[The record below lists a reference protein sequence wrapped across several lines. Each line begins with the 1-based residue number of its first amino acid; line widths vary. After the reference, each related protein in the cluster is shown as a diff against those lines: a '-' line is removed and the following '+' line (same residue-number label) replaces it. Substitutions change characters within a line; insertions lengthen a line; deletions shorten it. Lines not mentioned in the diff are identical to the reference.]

1 MITVE
6 KELHI
11 EPSYDFSQLAPRER
25 IVFFDIETTGLGT
38 SGSSIYLIGTVSF
51 EDGHWNLRQYFAES
65 LLEEADLMAAFF
77 KLIREKKEL
86 GRVFLISYNGDGF
99 DIPFIKNCVRQYRL
113 PYDFTGTYSVDLLKK
128 VRPLKG
134 MLGLKDCKLK
144 TVERMCGIDRE
155 DKYSGGELIYV
166 YEEYLRLASLDPESC
181 EYTPLNLKLKD
192 KLLETLLLHNAEDIA
207 DMPLIMDILSYGKIF
222 EGDYEI
228 IESRVLKDRRV
239 WDIHA
244 RLTAPLPKG
253 FYEETPEYVLSIGE
267 EDPEEMNLAVTLYD
281 GELKYFFVDYK
292 NYYYLPAEDCAI
304 HKSVGTYV
312 DRSARKQATARTCY
326 QKKKGCFVPQ
336 PSPVFTP
343 LFYQEYK
350 GQAYGELPG
359 PEEAAEIRTSV
370 NDASEGRDPAAVSA
384 GTADYEIDHAL
395 TKKYISAVIEAMH
408 KS

>member
-1 MITVE
+1 
-6 KELHI
+6 
-11 EPSYDFSQLAPRER
+11 
-25 IVFFDIETTGLGT
+25 
-38 SGSSIYLIGTVSF
+38 
-51 EDGHWNLRQYFAES
+51 
-65 LLEEADLMAAFF
+65 
-77 KLIREKKEL
+77 
-86 GRVFLISYNGDGF
+86 
-99 DIPFIKNCVRQYRL
+99 
-113 PYDFTGTYSVDLLKK
+113 
-128 VRPLKG
+128 
-134 MLGLKDCKLK
+134 
-144 TVERMCGIDRE
+144 
-155 DKYSGGELIYV
+155 
-166 YEEYLRLASLDPESC
+166 
-181 EYTPLNLKLKD
+181 
-192 KLLETLLLHNAEDIA
+192 
-207 DMPLIMDILSYGKIF
+207 
-222 EGDYEI
+222 
-228 IESRVLKDRRV
+228 
-239 WDIHA
+239 
-244 RLTAPLPKG
+244 
-253 FYEETPEYVLSIGE
+253 
-267 EDPEEMNLAVTLYD
+267 MNLAVTLYD

-343 LFYQEYK
+343 LFYHEYK

>member
-11 EPSYDFSQLAPRER
+11 EPTYDFSQLAPRER